1 MTTTKFSKVL
11 GEVEILNQDTTT
23 TTVKVLKTGEVKKL
37 LNQYANLSDEPFAKV
52 AKKKSAPVRELTEEE
67 KERVAI
73 SVERQIREA
82 SYVAGLSREQ
92 RLEYRHAKSKR
103 IHL

>member
-37 LNQYANLSDEPFAKV
+37 LNQYANLSDEPFVKV
-52 AKKKSAPVRELTEEE
+52 AKKKAAPARKLTQEE
-67 KERVAI
+67 KDHLEYIQPKLRWMEERSRQDRKNGRHGAI
-73 SVERQIREA
+73 S
-82 SYVAGLSREQ
+82 LW
-92 RLEYRHAKSKR
+92 K
-103 IHL
+103 